1 MRLRKLVTTI
11 LLLFGLRT
19 IHAQT
24 SSFQIIL
31 DSAKTLFKNEN
42 KLSQEGLD
50 QFDYQNIE
58 HLLKKVIDLNPE
70 NAEARYFLGYTY
82 SRINSR
88 DGRSMLD
95 MDLHTLKKS
104 SEQLEKVNQ
113 LSPKYKG
120 EIIVLD
126 PYSKITSEWGSMAMK
141 YWQNKQPDSTHW
153 AFNEG
158 RKRGGFSDF
167 VLEVNRK
174 VLDACNK
181 NAILIS
187 SGDNFTI
194 PLWYL
199 QIHERYRT
207 DISVIDISMLNT
219 IWYPNY
225 LLTRNNIAFHLPIEE
240 IDSLKHERWKDST
253 ITIEDFS
260 WNVKPTYNEQYLL
273 RGDLVF
279 LSLLK
284 QNLFKR
290 DIYFTFGFNEK
301 MRLNLR
307 NNLSNTI
314 IIDQLTLQENTFLTF
329 KKYTELITRY
339 LSLSSLL
346 NLNSKDEIR
355 IYDSFRIN
363 LFSKVNQYISE
374 GEKSKAKEILDIL
387 DKYGNE
393 KDIPYSI
400 EQASNYIQYLREQL

>member
-50 QFDYQNIE
+50 QFDYQKIE
-58 HLLKKVIDLNPE
+58 HLLKQAIYLNPE

-95 MDLHTLKKS
+95 MDLPTLKKS

-113 LSPKYKG
+113 LSPKYNG

-126 PYSKITSEWGSMAMK
+126 PYSKITAEWGSIAMK
-141 YWQNKQPDSTHW
+141 YWQNEKLDSTHW
-153 AFNEG
+153 ALEEG

-187 SGDNFTI
+187 SGDNFSI

-199 QIHERYRT
+199 QMYESYRT
-207 DISVIDISMLNT
+207 DVSVIDISMLNT
-219 IWYPNY
+219 KWYPRY
-225 LLTRNNIAFHLPIEE
+225 LLKRGKNNFDLPIET
-240 IDSLKHERWKDST
+240 IDSLKYENWKDST
-253 ITIEDFS
+253 ITIQNFS
-260 WNVKPTYNEQYLL
+260 WIVKPTYNDQYIL
-273 RGDLVF
+273 RGGLVF

-284 QNLFKR
+284 QNLFER
-290 DIYFTFGFNEK
+290 DFYFTLGFNEN
-301 MRLNLR
+301 MRLNLK
-307 NNLSNTI
+307 
-314 IIDQLTLQENTFLTF
+314 D
-329 KKYTELITRY
+329 Y
-339 LSLSSLL
+339 LSSQIINDKLTVVNKQPFSFNEYEKNITKYLCLSSLL
-346 NLNSKDEIR
+346 NLNSADEVR
-355 IYDSFRIN
+355 IYDSFRYNI
-363 LFSKVNQYISE
+363 FTKVNKYIAD
-374 GEKSKAKEILDIL
+374 GEIKKAAAILDIL

-400 EQASNYIQYLREQL
+400 EQASNYIKYLREQL